1 MMSLFNLVWTYSIG
15 RLKKE
20 CMNNIYLIDDDM
32 DDVELFR
39 EALEE
44 VAPSISLRYANDGK
58 EAVRKLS
65 EQHSMLP
72 DLVFLDISMP
82 VFSGLQCLA
91 FFKKDEK
98 LKDLPVIMYT
108 TSSQEREI
116 RTARE
121 LGASGF
127 VTKPNDF
134 KHLKK
139 VLALILGTPVERLQ
153 ETLYKIPREE

>member
-1 MMSLFNLVWTYSIG
+1 MQ
-15 RLKKE
+15 
-20 CMNNIYLIDDDM
+20 NIYLIDDDM

-44 VAPSISLRYANDGK
+44 VNPSILLQYANDGY
-58 EAVRKLS
+58 EAVKNLTERKDA
-65 EQHSMLP
+65 LP
-72 DLVFLDISMP
+72 DLIFLDISMP
-82 VFSGLQCLA
+82 RFSGLQCLA
-91 FFKKDEK
+91 TFKNDEQ

-121 LGASGF
+121 LGASAF

-134 KHLKK
+134 KVLKRL
-139 VLALILGTPVERLQ
+139 LALVLDTPVDQLRDVLF
-153 ETLYKIPREE
+153 KVGKGD